1 MKYLMRLEGDVMLKE
16 FAIYLAGGMGKF
28 GKDNFDK
35 GNTWRKYCKH
45 ILEHFDGSKYSIN
58 VINPNDY
65 FNFKDESPVYK
76 TQKEVM
82 EFDLNKVRHCD
93 LLIVNFNDVYSL
105 GSMAELAIA
114 YEKRIPIVGINTD
127 NQQLHTWQNE
137 MCNRIFNNIDETLDY
152 VKYFYLR

>member
-1 MKYLMRLEGDVMLKE
+1 MKYLMRLEGDVVLKE

-65 FNFKDESPVYK
+65 FKKHSSE
-76 TQKEVM
+76 
-82 EFDLNKVRHCD
+82 
-93 LLIVNFNDVYSL
+93 
-105 GSMAELAIA
+105 
-114 YEKRIPIVGINTD
+114 IPSAKANGKNG
-127 NQQLHTWQNE
+127 E
-137 MCNRIFNNIDETLDY
+137 M
-152 VKYFYLR
+152 